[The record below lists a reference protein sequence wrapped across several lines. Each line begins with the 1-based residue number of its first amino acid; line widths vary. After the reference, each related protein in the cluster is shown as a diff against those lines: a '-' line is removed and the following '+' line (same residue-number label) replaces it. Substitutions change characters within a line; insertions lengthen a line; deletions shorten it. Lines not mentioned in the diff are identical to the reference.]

1 MGAVHRLGLEQQIVE
16 WQGKQILNLGE
27 GPVVTKGV
35 GARGEHS
42 YMASGCYWWD
52 PAPRSWS
59 VRRKTRQLDSA
70 TPGRARSQ
78 VAEIVG

>member
-1 MGAVHRLGLEQQIVE
+1 MHRLGLEQQIVE
-16 WQGKQILNLGE
+16 WQGEQGLNLGQ

-35 GARGEHS
+35 GARGESIHTWLPVVIGGILRR
-42 YMASGCYWWD
+42 AQE
-52 PAPRSWS
+52 S